1 MTAITEL
8 VEIFTDI
15 SDKEIM
21 EKLFQEIFTE
31 KELKDVSLRWE
42 LLKELHEGFT
52 QRKIASNHRISLCKI
67 TRGSKI
73 LKDDNSIIK
82 KILIDKLGEQKKRK

>member
-15 SDKEIM
+15 RDKETM

-42 LLKELHEGFT
+42 LLKELHEGLT

-73 LKDDNSIIK
+73 LKNDNSIIK
-82 KILIDKLGEQKKRK
+82 KILIDKLGQQKKRK